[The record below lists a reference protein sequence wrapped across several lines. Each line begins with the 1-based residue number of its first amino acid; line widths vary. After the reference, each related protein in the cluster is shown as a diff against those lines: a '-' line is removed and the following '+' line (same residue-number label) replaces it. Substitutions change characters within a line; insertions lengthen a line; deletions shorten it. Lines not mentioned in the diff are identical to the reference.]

1 MLLGKHYRAA
11 TSGLLVLGLAS
22 CATSE
27 AREPVAENAV
37 RLVTTD
43 AGTFGRRGPL
53 TPREMTM
60 ARVAWQYF
68 ERNFQP
74 ETGLVNSVDDYPTMS
89 LWDTASYLGALVAAV
104 ELEIIP
110 TSEFDVR
117 LAQLLATLAE
127 LSFFRDE
134 LPNKV
139 YNTRTLEKV
148 DYTNRPG
155 EIGFSALD
163 LGRLLILLKITKERY
178 PEHRDAVD
186 RFVLRWNFCNVVKD
200 GQMFG
205 AVVGSNGRTRY
216 LQEGRLGYEEYAAK
230 GFRLW
235 GFDPYV
241 AARAEPVAHIELFG
255 VEIPY
260 DARDPRRTDAHNY
273 VVTESYV
280 LDAIELNW
288 DHPDDRSLDDTLHS
302 DPMMVDYGQ
311 RIYEV
316 QERRHAATGILTART
331 EHQLDG
337 PPFFVYDTIFSDG
350 YPWNTLTEAGQ
361 IVPEFAA
368 VAIKGAIGLWA
379 IWETPYTD
387 RLFEAIA
394 DAYDPERGFYEGL
407 YEDGRGH
414 IDTFTANNNGIL
426 LETLLHKVQGKLLR
440 WSGGDGLWEAVM
452 RNPTLAAEFTAREKC
467 LPVEDRGAGRDDLT
481 RDGKA

>member
-1 MLLGKHYRAA
+1 MMPSMLLGKRCRAA
-11 TSGLLVLGLAS
+11 ASGLLVLGLAS
-22 CATSE
+22 CA
-27 AREPVAENAV
+27 AVKVPEPAAENAV

-43 AGTFGRRGPL
+43 ADTFGRRGPL
-53 TPREMTM
+53 TPQEMRM

-68 ERNFQP
+68 ERDFQP
-74 ETGLVNSVDDYPTMS
+74 QTGLVSSVDNYPTMS
-89 LWDTASYLGALVAAV
+89 LWDTASYLGALIAAV
-104 ELEIIP
+104 ELGIIEAS
-110 TSEFDVR
+110 TFDAR
-117 LAQLLATLAE
+117 LAQLLATLSE
-127 LSFFRDE
+127 LSFCRDE

-139 YNTRTLEKV
+139 YNTQTLEEV
-148 DYTNRPG
+148 DYTNQPG

-163 LGRLLILLKITKERY
+163 RGRLLILLKITKERY
-178 PEHRDAVD
+178 PAHRDAVD
-186 RFVLRWNFCNVVKD
+186 RFVLRWNFCNVVTD

-205 AVVGSNGRTRY
+205 AAVGPNGRTRY

-241 AARAEPVAHIELFG
+241 AVQAEPVAHIELFG

-260 DARDPRRTDAHNY
+260 DARDPRRTNAHNY

-288 DHPDDRSLDDTLHS
+288 DHPDDRSLDHTLHS
-302 DPMMVDYGQ
+302 DPMMVDFGQ
-311 RIYEV
+311 RTYTV

-361 IVPEFAA
+361 VVPEFAA
-368 VAIKGAIGLWA
+368 VAVKGAIGLRA

-387 RLFEAIA
+387 LLFEAIA
-394 DAYDPERGFYEGL
+394 EAYDPERGFYEGL
-407 YEDGRGH
+407 YEDGRGR

-426 LETLLHKVQGKLLR
+426 LETLLHKVQGELLR
-440 WSGGDGLWEAVM
+440 WSGEDGLWEAVM
-452 RNPTLAAEFTAREKC
+452 RDPTLAAEFAAAANC
-467 LPVEDRGAGRDDLT
+467 LPVDAGM
-481 RDGKA
+481 